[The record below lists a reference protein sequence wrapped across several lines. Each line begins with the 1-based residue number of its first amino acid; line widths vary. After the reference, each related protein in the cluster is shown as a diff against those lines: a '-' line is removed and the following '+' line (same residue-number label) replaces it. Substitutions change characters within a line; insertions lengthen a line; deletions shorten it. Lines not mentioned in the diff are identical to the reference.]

1 MMSAYVSF
9 LTAAGR
15 KYSQWK
21 CLISTNTS
29 VFFFKLSEYCLFRN
43 AFRDGSMNNV
53 AKPAPVLAV
62 KNERGFNLKMDVK
75 NLGKSSQKYFLI
87 LKNIFSQASTTRS
100 S

>member
-1 MMSAYVSF
+1 
-9 LTAAGR
+9 
-15 KYSQWK
+15 
-21 CLISTNTS
+21 
-29 VFFFKLSEYCLFRN
+29 
-43 AFRDGSMNNV
+43 MNNV